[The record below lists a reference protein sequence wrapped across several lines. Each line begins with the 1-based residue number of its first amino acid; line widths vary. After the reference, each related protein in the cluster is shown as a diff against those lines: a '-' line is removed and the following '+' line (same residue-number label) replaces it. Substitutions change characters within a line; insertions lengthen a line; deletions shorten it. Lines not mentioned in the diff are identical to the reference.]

1 MEIVIILIISA
12 AVAIYIAL
20 PFFLKSGN
28 QGNEFSV
35 MLETNGVDPESE
47 KLQSLDTH
55 KEALFSAI
63 RDIDFDYGLGKL
75 SKEDFEELNNKYKL
89 EAAAVLKEMDLIQKQ
104 RETQG
109 PDYEL
114 EKEILSH
121 RKSGAQSLIDDKT
134 IEEEISAFREAS
146 YKPNLQN
153 VCSKCGSEYLSGDS
167 FCSKCGASLN

>member
-1 MEIVIILIISA
+1 MTDR
-12 AVAIYIAL
+12 
-20 PFFLKSGN
+20 
-28 QGNEFSV
+28 
-35 MLETNGVDPESE
+35 M
-47 KLQSLDTH
+47 QSL
-55 KEALFSAI
+55 
-63 RDIDFDYGLGKL
+63 
-75 SKEDFEELNNKYKL
+75 SK
-89 EAAAVLKEMDLIQKQ
+89 KEMDLIQKQ

-146 YKPNLQN
+146 NKPNLQN
-153 VCSKCGSEYLSGDS
+153 VCSECGSEYLSGDS